1 MRVFIVV
8 VAVPA
13 AVLTLA
19 ATSSA
24 TASNRRGSQ
33 WPDAVTHI
41 CARALLFEHR
51 HEIGTRAGALA
62 VARDI
67 RASTKRRLRRIVALP
82 IAPTQAR
89 IAARWL
95 RVEWRLA
102 QAYARTYIRIFEV
115 IDADRTPSQ
124 REREPRLLNAL
135 LHAPDRLGHQAVR
148 LQTMLQVPDCT
159 GGHPESTQLA
169 GQAP

>member
-1 MRVFIVV
+1 MRRFIIV

-24 TASNRRGSQ
+24 TAPNRRVPPWSG
-33 WPDAVTHI
+33 AVTHI
-41 CARALLFEHR
+41 CAGALLFEHR
-51 HEIGTRAGALA
+51 HEMGTRAGALA

-67 RASTKRRLRRIVALP
+67 RASTKRRLTRIVTLP
-82 IAPTQAR
+82 IAPDRPR

-102 QAYARTYIRIFEV
+102 RAYARAYVRIFEV
-115 IDADRTPSQ
+115 IDATRTPRQ
-124 REREPRLLNAL
+124 HEREPRLLNAL
-135 LHAPDRLGHQAVR
+135 LHAPDRLGHQAAR
-148 LQTMLQVPDCT
+148 LQTALLVPDCT
-159 GGHPESTQLA
+159 GGHPEATKLM